1 MSMAKRELTFNF
13 LFFCR
18 LFLFRTLWTSFFD
31 RGRNKVIPNKRGE
44 YYLGSTI
51 PTVDNQCYLLDFVL
65 LLGSFFFCSYL
76 TMVRI
81 RSFLTKGESTI
92 LEENEQ
98 SIHTKEDNQI
108 FLFPFYKGA
117 EDE

>member
-1 MSMAKRELTFNF
+1 MAKRELTFI
-13 LFFCR
+13 FFCR
-18 LFLFRTLWTSFFD
+18 LNYFCFLLLWTRFFD
-31 RGRNKVIPNKRGE
+31 RGRNKVIPNKREE

-81 RSFLTKGESTI
+81 RSFLTIGESTI
-92 LEENEQ
+92 LEENGQ

-108 FLFPFYKGA
+108 FLFPFIKEKG
-117 EDE
+117 DE

>member
-1 MSMAKRELTFNF
+1 MAKRELTFIF

-18 LFLFRTLWTSFFD
+18 LFLFRTLWTRFFD

-81 RSFLTKGESTI
+81 RSFLTIGESTI
-92 LEENEQ
+92 LEENGQ